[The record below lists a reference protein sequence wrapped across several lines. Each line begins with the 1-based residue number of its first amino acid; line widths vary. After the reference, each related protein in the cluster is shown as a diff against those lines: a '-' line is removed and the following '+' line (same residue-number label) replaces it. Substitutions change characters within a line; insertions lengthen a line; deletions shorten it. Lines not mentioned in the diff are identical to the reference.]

1 MSRTIRKKKR
11 SHGPEEDS
19 AYYQLLN
26 GDWAFQYAD
35 KPADR
40 NTEFFKEDY
49 DVSDWDTI
57 QVPGNWQTQGYDK
70 PIYSNSTYPWTMNG
84 GGSAD
89 TTNATAPTSYNPVGS
104 YRRSFTVKPEMLEGG
119 RQIFISF
126 QGVESA
132 FYLWIN
138 GQQVGYSEDSYTP
151 ADFNI
156 TPISTRVKTPSPSRY
171 TAGRTA
177 VTWRT
182 RTSSV

>member
-1 MSRTIRKKKR
+1 
-11 SHGPEEDS
+11 
-19 AYYQLLN
+19 
-26 GDWAFQYAD
+26 
-35 KPADR
+35 
-40 NTEFFKEDY
+40 
-49 DVSDWDTI
+49 
-57 QVPGNWQTQGYDK
+57 
-70 PIYSNSTYPWTMNG
+70 
-84 GGSAD
+84 
-89 TTNATAPTSYNPVGS
+89 
-104 YRRSFTVKPEMLEGG
+104 MLEGG

-156 TPISTRVKTPSPSRY
+156 TPYLHEGETPSPSRY

>member
-1 MSRTIRKKKR
+1 MKQRRIAWLLALTMLFSGTGLGNVVSMAVTAEPGVQWTGSEWTGQPTQYQVNREPAHTAFVPYDTEEKALAR
-11 SHGPEEDS
+11 SEEDS

-89 TTNATAPTSYNPVGS
+89 TTNATAPTSYNPSV
-104 YRRSFTVKPEMLEGG
+104 P
-119 RQIFISF
+119 
-126 QGVESA
+126 
-132 FYLWIN
+132 
-138 GQQVGYSEDSYTP
+138 
-151 ADFNI
+151 
-156 TPISTRVKTPSPSRY
+156 
-171 TAGRTA
+171 TAGA
-177 VTWRT
+177 LL
-182 RTSSV
+182 